1 MPISSQLREAP
12 SERSMPPA
20 ANPTSAQTS
29 TSTGILLLERDLVTL
44 SNWTKLLT
52 NSRYVVTTARSQSD
66 LFALRETTGVSLV
79 ILSDRLGTV
88 ALSAATRLIRLQWP
102 SARILVLG
110 RAQSVLE
117 GNLYDEAIEHPVV
130 DSDLLRAIQRVCPSS
145 SSQIRERGPF
155 ILRRG
160 AIETTATSSIE
171 GSEDPLTFLRNST
184 FDCIHNYLPRDALNA
199 FTDEVGWPR
208 IDTLRCPNGA
218 TDQVIMPHLAKII
231 LPMFGKPETICQP
244 YLKHYLAMLCA
255 YVALTYG
262 TARIPSDQSKGGLA
276 PWQRRWLIDVFA
288 SDPKGES
295 GLTML
300 ARGCGLST
308 SHFARCFKK
317 SFGVP
322 VHRYIIQQRIAVA
335 KRMLLSPGPSL
346 TEVALDTGF
355 ADQAAFG
362 RTFATLVGSTPAKW
376 RKEQLYSHGARSAV
390 GKLESRA

>member
-1 MPISSQLREAP
+1 
-12 SERSMPPA
+12 
-20 ANPTSAQTS
+20 
-29 TSTGILLLERDLVTL
+29 LLESALATL
-44 SNWTKLLT
+44 SNRVGLLT
-52 NSRYVVTTARSQSD
+52 DSGYVVTTARSQSD
-66 LFALRETTGVSLV
+66 LFVLRETTGVSLV
-79 ILSDRLGTV
+79 ILSDRLGAV
-88 ALSAATRLIRLQWP
+88 ALSVAARSIRLQWP

-110 RAQSVLE
+110 KAQFVLE
-117 GNLYDEAIEHPVV
+117 DNLYDEAIEHPVV
-130 DSDLLRAIQRVCPSS
+130 DSDLLLTIQRICPLS
-145 SSQIRERGPF
+145 SSQIRDRGPF
-155 ILRRG
+155 IVRRG
-160 AIETTATSSIE
+160 AIETTATSFIE
-171 GSEDPLTFLRNST
+171 GSENPLAIVRNSSV
-184 FDCIHNYLPRDALNA
+184 DCIHYYLPRTTLNA

-218 TDQVIMPHLAKII
+218 ADPVMLHLAMII

-255 YVALTYG
+255 YVARTYG
-262 TARIPSDQSKGGLA
+262 TARIPSDQAKGGLA

-308 SHFARCFKK
+308 SHFARCFKQ

-322 VHRYIIQQRIAVA
+322 VHRYIIQQRIEVA
-335 KRMLLSPGPSL
+335 KTLLLNPGSSL
-346 TEVALDTGF
+346 TEVALNTGF

-362 RTFATLVGSTPAKW
+362 RTFAALVGSTPAKW

-390 GKLESRA
+390 GKLESRP